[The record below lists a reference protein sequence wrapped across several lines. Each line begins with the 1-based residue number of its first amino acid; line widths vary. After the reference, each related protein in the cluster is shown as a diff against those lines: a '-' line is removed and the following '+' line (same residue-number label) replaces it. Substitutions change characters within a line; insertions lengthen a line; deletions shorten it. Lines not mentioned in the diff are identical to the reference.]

1 MERIDGRVVRQ
12 AKRSLGHYVAD
23 LVNGARS
30 EKRLAALVG
39 VGVTDDTI
47 GSRNPAL
54 CRVFGALSS
63 VFCRA
68 LDKIIL
74 SVTIMFTESRTLV

>member
-54 CRVFGALSS
+54 CRQLFAEYSALCLVFFVEHSIKS
-63 VFCRA
+63 Y
-68 LDKIIL
+68 
-74 SVTIMFTESRTLV
+74 SQ